1 MNTLST
7 YVEVNMVRE
16 GFEIKTNCRNLW
28 GGFSSPSVETDH
40 PGAGFLQA
48 ATYSER
54 LGVKHEHQPDRPVTT
69 QTDPNDP

>member
-1 MNTLST
+1 
-7 YVEVNMVRE
+7 MVRK

-28 GGFSSPSVETDH
+28 GGFSSPSVETTTDH

-54 LGVKHEHQPDRPVTT
+54 IGVNREHQPKTT